1 MQNDACHLISSGFFN
16 LKVLKLKYLTQNIIL
31 QQNSSYF
38 CGVTNKKEGALKS
51 RKYCDDCSWLSPWL
65 YM

>member
-1 MQNDACHLISSGFFN
+1 MQNEACHLISSGFFN

-38 CGVTNKKEGALKS
+38 CGVPNQKKGT
-51 RKYCDDCSWLSPWL
+51 
-65 YM
+65 